1 MIDLKILPREF
12 YDNDTVKVA
21 KNLLGKN
28 LVRIVGKKILSG
40 IITETEAYKDRKSV
54 V

>member
-28 LVRIVGKKILSG
+28 LVRTIGKKN
-40 IITETEAYKDRKSV
+40 IIRYYNRNRSLQK
-54 V
+54 